1 MPPSS
6 TPARTASAPQ
16 PTGVEE
22 GTGGDGGDVV
32 ILDDLPA
39 RFTIGCDHVS
49 VSTTTR
55 AFRGVRDV
63 PPGVHLVWVAP
74 TDSTSSRSGFW
85 FVTDAGTRVHA
96 KRWDAADE
104 VLVSGDAADADEDA
118 QRRRLGDVLPA
129 LASYR
134 FPAVSGR
141 QAKEVE
147 ADLLPPFIQDKAA
160 VWSYLTS
167 AITPQLLDS
176 VMGDR
181 RRRESG
187 DGQRASAG
195 ASWPVTSSDRVLG
208 ESRTPEEA
216 RLYNSGI
223 GSSGSGG
230 GGDPSDPSPPP
241 LRFMFRM
248 DEQLFDTAAEGAERT
263 RQALDPTEW
272 IIGMLDGA
280 ASAQTKEQA
289 QAETHPPSSPQPDT
303 DPGRAGANK
312 RDHNQHHP
320 EAAGADRL
328 LGEQQLAFLTGAHL
342 GNFSCLEQWHFGL
355 SRVAL
360 RAHGLAAR
368 RPGLARD
375 LLRALHAQLA
385 YADLCLEGDVLE
397 ALVSDPGYHQPGR
410 GHAKGGLRR
419 ALTTYR
425 ARLEEMKGASARA
438 DEKNE
443 NKDRDGDGG
452 GKEEMVVGL
461 EEVATA
467 FADLEAYLGRR
478 RGWDLRADAY
488 LRSGDLMLEDGEV
501 VRDVE
506 LDEFADE
513 DERGEFAPVVVGLDE
528 LGRQTDLVSWDR

>member
-1 MPPSS
+1 MPSS
-6 TPARTASAPQ
+6 SISTNATAP
-16 PTGVEE
+16 PKEEE
-22 GTGGDGGDVV
+22 GGEEAGGDVV

-55 AFRGVRDV
+55 PFRGVRGV
-63 PPGVHLVWVAP
+63 PPGAHLVWVAP

-85 FVTDAGTRVHA
+85 FVTGGGPGAGARVQVHA
-96 KRWDAADE
+96 KRWDAANE
-104 VLVSGDAADADEDA
+104 VLVGGDA
-118 QRRRLGDVLPA
+118 RGRPLGEVLPA
-129 LASYR
+129 LAPYR
-134 FPAVSGR
+134 FPVSGPR
-141 QAKEVE
+141 PGSSGRREQGE
-147 ADLLPPFIQDKAA
+147 ADLLPPFVRNKASM
-160 VWSYLTS
+160 WSYLTS

-181 RRRESG
+181 DRSRRGVDGRQASSG
-187 DGQRASAG
+187 E
-195 ASWPVTSSDRVLG
+195 SWPVTSSDRVLG

-216 RLYNSGI
+216 KLYSSGI
-223 GSSGSGG
+223 GSSG
-230 GGDPSDPSPPP
+230 DPSDPSPP

-263 RQALDPTEW
+263 RQALDPTGW
-272 IIGMLDGA
+272 ILSMLDGSVSRHSSSSPPPDA
-280 ASAQTKEQA
+280 VAGPAHGTGR
-289 QAETHPPSSPQPDT
+289 AEDRDHHQSDHPPPA
-303 DPGRAGANK
+303 AGA
-312 RDHNQHHP
+312 
-320 EAAGADRL
+320 EAGAGAGAADRL
-328 LGEQQLAFLTGAHL
+328 LGELQLAFLTGAHL
-342 GNFSCLEQWHFGL
+342 GNFSCLEQWHFAL
-355 SRVAL
+355 ARVAL

-368 RPGLARD
+368 RPRLARD

-385 YADLCLEGDVLE
+385 YADLFLDGGDVLE
-397 ALVSDPGYHQPGR
+397 ALVSDQGHGQGRGRGRGR

-425 ARLEEMKGASARA
+425 ARLEEMKLGGGG
-438 DEKNE
+438 
-443 NKDRDGDGG
+443 GDGEG
-452 GKEEMVVGL
+452 EGVGQ
-461 EEVATA
+461 VADA
-467 FADLEAYLGRR
+467 FADLEAYLGRG

-501 VRDVE
+501 VHVD